1 MNEEIGKE
9 EKEKFIKELIEKPDK
24 YVITCYL
31 YYDEIKCHIT
41 EIIGDISKIDLNRKD
56 LESGDVPLALD
67 CDEFILS
74 KDITEGH
81 ERDKMI
87 DDAMVKIKK
96 EFPEGTKFVIVNL
109 TLPVLSF
116 LIESEIDK
124 LIRKD
129 AHDNK
134 MTISQYIRNLV
145 REKYKDK
152 IEKRI

>member
-1 MNEEIGKE
+1 MNEEIDKE
-9 EKEKFIKELIEKPDK
+9 EKEKFIKELIDKPDK

-41 EIIGDISKIDLNRKD
+41 EIIGDINKVDLNRKNLGPD
-56 LESGDVPLALD
+56 DVPLALD

-87 DDAMVKIKK
+87 DDAMIKIKK
-96 EFPEGTKFVIVNL
+96 EFPEETKFVLVNL
-109 TLPVLSF
+109 TLPVLTF
-116 LIESEIDK
+116 KVEPEIDK

-134 MTISQYIRNLV
+134 MTASQYLRNLV
-145 REKYKDK
+145 YEKYKDK
-152 IEKRI
+152 IDTR

>member
-1 MNEEIGKE
+1 MNEEIDKE
-9 EKEKFIKELIEKPDK
+9 EKEKFIKELIDKPDK

-41 EIIGDISKIDLNRKD
+41 EIIGDINKVDLNRKNLGPD
-56 LESGDVPLALD
+56 DVPLALD

-87 DDAMVKIKK
+87 DDAMIKIKK
-96 EFPEGTKFVIVNL
+96 EFPEGTKFVLVNL
-109 TLPVLSF
+109 TLPVLAF
-116 LIESEIDK
+116 KVEPEIDK

-134 MTISQYIRNLV
+134 MTVSQYLRNLV
-145 REKYKDK
+145 YEKYKDK
-152 IEKRI
+152 IDTR

>member
-1 MNEEIGKE
+1 MNEEIDKE

-41 EIIGDISKIDLNRKD
+41 EIIGDINKVDLNRKNLGPD
-56 LESGDVPLALD
+56 DVPLALD

-87 DDAMVKIKK
+87 DDAMIKIKK
-96 EFPEGTKFVIVNL
+96 EFPEGTKFVLVNL
-109 TLPVLSF
+109 TLPVLTF
-116 LIESEIDK
+116 KVEPEIDK

-134 MTISQYIRNLV
+134 MAVSQYLRNLV
-145 REKYKDK
+145 YEKYKDK
-152 IEKRI
+152 IDAR